1 MKDNFLQQFIRGPTH
16 IAGNKLDFLL
26 SNSPEIIDNIST
38 FTPVESKFPSDHYL
52 VNLSLRLKFKRA
64 MSVKRKSYN
73 YMRANF
79 EYLCCRLQRLS
90 PEMFETNDVDI
101 YWSQWKN
108 LFLGEVQKCVPVK
121 VIQDTNSPP
130 WIDGEVRHIMRKK
143 YRALKKYRDNRTE
156 ERKRKLR
163 SLSND
168 IKKLVR
174 CKHRNYLYKIQGSFS
189 ENPKLFWSYHKAV
202 LHHRSG
208 VESVITYNG
217 QTAN

>member
-1 MKDNFLQQFIRGPTH
+1 
-16 IAGNKLDFLL
+16 
-26 SNSPEIIDNIST
+26 
-38 FTPVESKFPSDHYL
+38 
-52 VNLSLRLKFKRA
+52 
-64 MSVKRKSYN
+64 
-73 YMRANF
+73 MRANF
-79 EYLCCRLQRLS
+79 EYLRCRLQRLS

-101 YWSQWKN
+101 DWSQWKD

-217 QTAN
+217 QTAKIPCRRKSGAL

>member
-1 MKDNFLQQFIRGPTH
+1 
-16 IAGNKLDFLL
+16 
-26 SNSPEIIDNIST
+26 
-38 FTPVESKFPSDHYL
+38 
-52 VNLSLRLKFKRA
+52 
-64 MSVKRKSYN
+64 
-73 YMRANF
+73 MRANF
-79 EYLCCRLQRLS
+79 EYLRCRLQRLS

-101 YWSQWKN
+101 YWSQWKD

-130 WIDGEVRHIMRKK
+130 WIDGEVGHIMRKK

-168 IKKLVR
+168 VKKLVR

-189 ENPKLFWSYHKAV
+189 ENPKLF
-202 LHHRSG
+202 
-208 VESVITYNG
+208 
-217 QTAN
+217 